1 MGKVVFNI
9 VETDYDVSK
18 DEEKYQKFRKDYLEN
33 LSVGVSRLQEQYG
46 LIDEVMD
53 LQLLINSLRNKFD
66 LVDESEQVYDE
77 FVQ

>member
-1 MGKVVFNI
+1 MAEMKEGLK
-9 VETDYDVSK
+9 ETLDNLQQECNKLY
-18 DEEKYQKFRKDYLEN
+18 EE
-33 LSVGVSRLQEQYG
+33 YG

-66 LVDESEQVYDE
+66 LVDESEQEYDE

>member
-1 MGKVVFNI
+1 MRIMTEMKEGLK
-9 VETDYDVSK
+9 ETLDNLQQEYNK
-18 DEEKYQKFRKDYLEN
+18 LYEE
-33 LSVGVSRLQEQYG
+33 YG

-53 LQLLINSLRNKFD
+53 LQLVINSLRNKFN

>member
-1 MGKVVFNI
+1 MAEMKEGLK
-9 VETDYDVSK
+9 ETLDNLQQCNKLY
-18 DEEKYQKFRKDYLEN
+18 EE
-33 LSVGVSRLQEQYG
+33 YG

-53 LQLLINSLRNKFD
+53 LQLVINSLRNKFD

>member
-1 MGKVVFNI
+1 MTEAKESLK
-9 VETDYDVSK
+9 ETLDNLQQECNELY
-18 DEEKYQKFRKDYLEN
+18 EE
-33 LSVGVSRLQEQYG
+33 YG

-53 LQLLINSLRNKFD
+53 LQLVINSLRNKFD

>member
-1 MGKVVFNI
+1 MTEMKEGLK
-9 VETDYDVSK
+9 ETLDNLQQEYNK
-18 DEEKYQKFRKDYLEN
+18 LYEE
-33 LSVGVSRLQEQYG
+33 YG

-53 LQLLINSLRNKFD
+53 LQLVINSLRNKFD

>member
-1 MGKVVFNI
+1 MTEMKECLK
-9 VETDYDVSK
+9 ETLDNLQQECNKLY
-18 DEEKYQKFRKDYLEN
+18 EKY
-33 LSVGVSRLQEQYG
+33 S

-66 LVDESEQVYDE
+66 LVDESEQVYNE

>member
-1 MGKVVFNI
+1 MVRIMAEMKEGLK
-9 VETDYDVSK
+9 ETLDNLQQECNKLY
-18 DEEKYQKFRKDYLEN
+18 EE
-33 LSVGVSRLQEQYG
+33 YG

-53 LQLLINSLRNKFD
+53 LQLVINSLRNKFN

>member
-1 MGKVVFNI
+1 MAEAKKDLK
-9 VETDYDVSK
+9 ETLDNLQQECSK
-18 DEEKYQKFRKDYLEN
+18 LYEE
-33 LSVGVSRLQEQYG
+33 YG

-53 LQLLINSLRNKFD
+53 LQLVINSLRNKFD

>member
-1 MGKVVFNI
+1 MRIMAEMKEGLK
-9 VETDYDVSK
+9 ETLDNLQQECNKLY
-18 DEEKYQKFRKDYLEN
+18 EE
-33 LSVGVSRLQEQYG
+33 YG

-53 LQLLINSLRNKFD
+53 LQLVINSLRNKFN